1 VQPIIDARAA
11 YNATS
16 EKLKAEADK
25 KTDPSKDMS
34 TKPSASTEEEEKPSA
49 STEEEEKPSASTE
62 VKVKS
67 DSN

>member
-1 VQPIIDARAA
+1 MCIRDSPLVQPIIDARAA

-25 KTDPSKDMS
+25 KTDPSKDIS
-34 TKPSASTEEEEKPSA
+34 TKPSASTEEEKKP
-49 STEEEEKPSASTE
+49 EESSE
-62 VKVKS
+62 VKVES